1 MTIYESTT
9 ERRRHPRTQ
18 LTMSAHC
25 IRLDPDGGDVMDRID
40 VVDIS
45 RSGMGAICDR
55 PFYPGQRVIL
65 CLPRTEGGHRNIYAS
80 VVRCRHRTEGYRI
93 GLEFDRSA
101 IGAWMDSD
109 PQVAAA

>member
-1 MTIYESTT
+1 
-9 ERRRHPRTQ
+9 
-18 LTMSAHC
+18 MSAHC
-25 IRLDPDGGDVMDRID
+25 IRLDPDCGDVTDRID

-45 RSGMGAICDR
+45 RGGLGAICDR

-65 CLPRTEGGHRNIYAS
+65 CLPRSEGGHRNITAS
-80 VVRCRHRTEGYRI
+80 IVRCRHRNEGYRI

-101 IGAWMDSD
+101 IGAWMGYG